1 MSTLESLKP
10 KNVFKYFE
18 EISAIP
24 RGSGNMNLISDYCEG
39 FAKANNLKHVRDTAN
54 NIIIYKP
61 ASKDCKNKEPII
73 LQGHLDMV
81 CQKNDGCDIDF
92 SKDGIK
98 LLVKGD
104 FITAKGTT
112 LGADNGIAVAMI
124 LAILADK
131 EISHPPIEAVFTTDE
146 EIGMIGAGKLD
157 MKLLSSKR
165 MINLDSE
172 EDDVMTVSCAG
183 GSDFRVSFDI
193 DKKSV
198 QGKRISVILKG
209 LQGGHSGV
217 EINKG
222 RVNANILAG
231 RFLNYMKNNTCF
243 DIISVNGGDKANAI
257 PNKCVI
263 DISTSQVDDFVNK
276 ATYYLNLIKNEIYAR
291 EENFSFDIKVYEEG
305 EYKVLTQN
313 LRNNIIYTL
322 LTTPNGVMY
331 MSAEIEGLVETSL
344 NLGILETQEE
354 KIIIHYALRSN
365 KQTALDFLED
375 KLKGFFA
382 AMPCNTEVFG
392 HYPPWEFKPDSKLQ
406 ELYKQLYLEHY
417 GFPVKAEAIHAGL
430 ECSVFASSIKGI
442 DCIAIGPSM
451 WNVHTTL
458 EKLSISSTE
467 KLFGLILKL
476 LKNL

>member
-24 RGSGNMNLISDYCEG
+24 RGSGNMNLISDYCES
-39 FAKANNLKHVRDTAN
+39 FAKSNNLKHVRDTAN
-54 NIIIYKP
+54 NVIIYKP

-112 LGADNGIAVAMI
+112 LGADNGIAVAMV

-263 DISTSQVDDFVNK
+263 DISTSQIDDFVNK
-276 ATYYLNLIKNEIYAR
+276 ATYYLNLIKN
-291 EENFSFDIKVYEEG
+291 
-305 EYKVLTQN
+305 
-313 LRNNIIYTL
+313 
-322 LTTPNGVMY
+322 
-331 MSAEIEGLVETSL
+331 
-344 NLGILETQEE
+344 
-354 KIIIHYALRSN
+354 
-365 KQTALDFLED
+365 
-375 KLKGFFA
+375 LK
-382 AMPCNTEVFG
+382 
-392 HYPPWEFKPDSKLQ
+392 
-406 ELYKQLYLEHY
+406 
-417 GFPVKAEAIHAGL
+417 
-430 ECSVFASSIKGI
+430 
-442 DCIAIGPSM
+442 
-451 WNVHTTL
+451 
-458 EKLSISSTE
+458 
-467 KLFGLILKL
+467 
-476 LKNL
+476 